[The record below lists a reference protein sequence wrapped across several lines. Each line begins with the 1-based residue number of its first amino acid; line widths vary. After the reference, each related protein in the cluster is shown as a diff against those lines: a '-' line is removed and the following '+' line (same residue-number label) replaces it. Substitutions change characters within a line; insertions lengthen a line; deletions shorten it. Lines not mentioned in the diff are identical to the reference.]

1 MQGTNSAALTLSLS
15 EGRRANSPS
24 LSRTPPGRQSFP
36 QRAWK
41 LFTIHYPETATG
53 GFPMLSLTAT
63 APVTLTPAEEIAAAI
78 VHVGSLHDLPLED
91 RLWLAN
97 HGQEV
102 IANPGDILF
111 EEGAPAEHMV
121 LILRGDIHVRRQHGG
136 AMALWVGRTGQMTG
150 ILPFSRMKGYGGQG
164 FAVTPLWALLIHRS
178 QFPEMLDAIPSMA
191 QRVVST
197 LLDRVREVTRI
208 EQQAEK
214 LAALG
219 QLAGNLAHELNN
231 PASAAQRAA
240 ASLLTALRANRS
252 NRLRLILL
260 CLTEE
265 QVHKVEEWEGKMLCR
280 TGDSLASEGE
290 ADALGF
296 IAREESVRAWLIAIG
311 CPDSWEVAAQL
322 AEQRVTTADLEEMRR
337 FMDDNAICVSLE
349 YFARYLRAARSAET
363 IVDSTAHIFN
373 LIDAVKDYS
382 NMDRAPILEIDV
394 PAGLDATLQMFRSR
408 TANIEI
414 ERDYE
419 PNLPRISAYGGELNQ
434 VWTALIENAL
444 DALAERTY
452 SNASSPAGSENQAR
466 LRVACRLEADML
478 LVEIWD
484 TGPGIPPELQ
494 ERIFEPFFTTK
505 APGKG
510 LGLGLDNAM
519 RIVRKHRGHLSVKS
533 EPGSTCFRVRLPLD
547 QLQAY

>member
-1 MQGTNSAALTLSLS
+1 MFSPAVTVPATPTPVEELAAALDRI
-15 EGRRANSPS
+15 GA
-24 LSRTPPGRQSFP
+24 
-36 QRAWK
+36 
-41 LFTIHYPETATG
+41 
-53 GFPMLSLTAT
+53 
-63 APVTLTPAEEIAAAI
+63 
-78 VHVGSLHDLPLED
+78 LHDLPFED
-91 RLWLAN
+91 RLWLAR

-102 IANPGDILF
+102 RSDPGDILF

-121 LILRGDIHVRRQHGG
+121 LIVKGEIHVRRQHGG
-136 AMALWVGRTGQMTG
+136 PMALFIGRMGQMTG
-150 ILPFSRMKGYGGQG
+150 VLPFSRMKGYGGQG
-164 FAVTPLWALLIHRS
+164 FAVSPVWALLIHRS
-178 QFPEMLDAIPSMA
+178 QFPAMLAAIPTMA

-214 LAALG
+214 LTALG

-240 ASLLTALRANRS
+240 ASLLATLRANRS
-252 NRLRLILL
+252 NRYRLINLSL
-260 CLTEE
+260 SEE
-265 QVHKVEEWEGKMLCR
+265 QIRAVESWEEKMLCR
-280 TGDSLASEGE
+280 HADSLAPAQEDN
-290 ADALGF
+290 AIAF
-296 IAREESVRAWLIAIG
+296 IASEESLRAWLGSVSCTDA
-311 CPDSWEVAAQL
+311 WEIAAQL
-322 AEQRVTTADLEEMRR
+322 AEQGVTAADLDELREILG
-337 FMDDNAICVSLE
+337 AEGACISLQF
-349 YFARYLRAARSAET
+349 FARYLRSSRAAET
-363 IVDSTAHIFN
+363 IVNSTARIFD
-373 LIDAVKDYS
+373 LIAAVKDYS
-382 NMDRAPILEIDV
+382 NMDRAPILEVDV
-394 PAGLDATLQMFRSR
+394 PAGLDATLQMLRSR
-408 TANIEI
+408 MDDVEV
-414 ERDYE
+414 ERDYA
-419 PNLPRISAYGGELNQ
+419 PGLPRISAYGGELNQ

-444 DALAERTY
+444 DAL
-452 SNASSPAGSENQAR
+452 GNQGR
-466 LRVACRLEADML
+466 LRVACRLEGDML